1 MELSGAGKNSEKI
14 QGGEFMKRWVK
25 TAGEEEME
33 LLMRAGKRN
42 RSVQRTPWFQIR
54 LQIKL
59 GMVVPVRSKLNN
71 WDGKQICGKTILT
84 HVTMQISAMKMQM
97 DIAAECLLSYLVC
110 RSFKDSL

>member
-1 MELSGAGKNSEKI
+1 
-14 QGGEFMKRWVK
+14 MKRWVK
-25 TAGEEEME
+25 TAGEEEIV

-59 GMVVPVRSKLNN
+59 GIVVPVRSKLNN
-71 WDGKQICGKTILT
+71 WDGKQICGKNILT